1 MFNMILYD
9 TEYTYIINKRIR
21 ENVTEQIKNEEV
33 YVNVKITYFL
43 ENMVNSE

>member
-9 TEYTYIINKRIR
+9 TEYTYRINKRIR

-33 YVNVKITYFL
+33 YVNVKNHILFRKYG
-43 ENMVNSE
+43 

>member
-33 YVNVKITYFL
+33 YVNVKNHILFRKYG
-43 ENMVNSE
+43 